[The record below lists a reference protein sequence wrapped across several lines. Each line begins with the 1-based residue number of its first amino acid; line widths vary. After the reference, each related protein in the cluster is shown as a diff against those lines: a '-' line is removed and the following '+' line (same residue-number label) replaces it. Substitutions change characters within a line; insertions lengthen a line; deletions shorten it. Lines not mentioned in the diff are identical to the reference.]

1 MVVPAPAESV
11 RQQTGRR
18 AEQQRSFDRRR
29 DEMRLARHGRPGQ
42 ETPVIGDNS
51 GTWWDLSPLTA
62 EIDPAFLVHGLAGAA
77 TTAAAGGLPA
87 IEIGDRFGPPL
98 TGIGKI
104 ICIGLNYRDH
114 AAETGAAIPAEPI
127 IFLKTPDTVVGP
139 TDTVLIP
146 RKSVKTDWEV
156 ELAVII
162 GAEARYLSSP
172 DDAPGVIAGYAISN
186 DVSEREFQIER
197 GGQWDKG
204 KNCETFNPFG
214 PWILTADEVADPQQ
228 LGLRLWVNGEQRQN
242 GTTADMIFGVNHLVW
257 YLSQFMVLRP
267 GDVINTGTPAGVAM
281 GMKDQP
287 YLRAGDVVELEIDG
301 LGWQRQTFEQA

>member
-1 MVVPAPAESV
+1 M
-11 RQQTGRR
+11 
-18 AEQQRSFDRRR
+18 
-29 DEMRLARHGRPGQ
+29 
-42 ETPVIGDNS
+42 IGDTS

-62 EIDPAFLVHGLAGAA
+62 DIDPAFLAAGLPGAA
-77 TTAAAGGLPA
+77 EAVDAGRLPRVEVA
-87 IEIGDRFGPPL
+87 DRFGAPL
-98 TGIGKI
+98 ARIGKI

-114 AAETGAAIPAEPI
+114 AAETGATIPEEPI

-139 TDTVLIP
+139 ADSVLIP

-162 GAEARYLSSP
+162 GAQARYLDSP
-172 DDAPGVIAGYAISN
+172 DEAAAVIAGYAISN

-204 KNCETFNPFG
+204 KNCETFNPLG
-214 PWILTADEVADPQQ
+214 PWILTADEVTDPQQ
-228 LGLRLWVNGEQRQN
+228 LGLRLWVNGQQRQN
-242 GTTADMIFGVNHLVW
+242 GSTADMIFGVNHLVW

-301 LGWQRQTFEQA
+301 LGRQRQTFEQA